1 MIKIPS
7 DYVVTYIRKVVLAL
21 RKESECE
28 PLSIPGNLRLLLPM
42 SSVTFSHDISSLNV
56 CTVVLDQIKTLRPPH
71 SGMMQSAM
79 IC

>member
-28 PLSIPGNLRLLLPM
+28 PLSIPGNLRLLLPFFLIEIQYTNVYQL
-42 SSVTFSHDISSLNV
+42 SIINHFPNLCIS
-56 CTVVLDQIKTLRPPH
+56 PPKH
-71 SGMMQSAM
+71 QKS
-79 IC
+79 I